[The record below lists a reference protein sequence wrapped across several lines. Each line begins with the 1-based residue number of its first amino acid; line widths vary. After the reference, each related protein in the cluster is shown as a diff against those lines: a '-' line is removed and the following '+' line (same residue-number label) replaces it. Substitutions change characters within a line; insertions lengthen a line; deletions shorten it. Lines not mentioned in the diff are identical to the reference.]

1 LHEQAKCF
9 TTFVRVL
16 QNLRPDFLTLVQ
28 SYTDLA
34 TVLPRNVR
42 KGQVAAIEPAALA
55 GYKLGRWWLRQVR

>member
-1 LHEQAKCF
+1 
-9 TTFVRVL
+9 VL